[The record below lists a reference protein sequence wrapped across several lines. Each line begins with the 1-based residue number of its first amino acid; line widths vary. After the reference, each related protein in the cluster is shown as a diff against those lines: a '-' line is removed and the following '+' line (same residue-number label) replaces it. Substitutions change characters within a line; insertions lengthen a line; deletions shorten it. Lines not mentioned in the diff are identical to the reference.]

1 MIELKLITY
10 KEERIRYIVRRKR
23 DSAIMCGLD
32 RDFEFSKERK
42 IRATAIKTYSTEN
55 KAYTAA
61 KSAFGYEEHEVY
73 LEKIREVISNY

>member
-1 MIELKLITY
+1 
-10 KEERIRYIVRRKR
+10 
-23 DSAIMCGLD
+23 MCGLD
-32 RDFEFSKERK
+32 RDFEFIKERK

-73 LEKIREVISNY
+73 L